1 MSDPRL
7 DNSSMSQRNEKH
19 LSNKR
24 APWAK
29 TEPRQPQAN
38 SSRGYNDNQ
47 PHSGPSRPQ
56 TSTSTFREPLRERRT
71 VPRQEPT
78 RPEKGRPLTNKF
90 HPPWLTSQLSSSN
103 VEEGTPN
110 LTVDELKG
118 TVKRLMRGFR
128 CKVPYAYH
136 HRLMHASLSRP
147 TEFVRQIP
155 VPSIKY
161 LKKESWPVFNK
172 YIGPPLDRTALK
184 RRLHIAADPDYVVP
198 ESERQPIASTSSRQ
212 HLVREPGEIIFE
224 AQRKYPPKIANRH
237 QYPQASSSSLS
248 FDALEAQYQAAK
260 RVDSL
265 GNNTVVM
272 SFLDEIKEN
281 SKFLAPNPNTVQ
293 QQEQAARPASAVQP
307 PRKSTPS
314 ASNTLR
320 VPDRPV
326 RPASSLKPA
335 EELRLSDRPKRTE
348 PSSSTAT
355 PRTTVTSSDK
365 KPQNPTAPIASSSK
379 ITGQSLLP
387 ESKLKSRAPWSKP
400 TVDNNIHPLTV
411 TKRKAETVAPTTIS
425 PNKKLK
431 AVHQALQLMADF
443 DELALEPLA
452 VGISF
457 ETGSSTAATM
467 DTVSNS
473 SYDSPGDA
481 TQTKLPSA
489 LSTEE
494 IQDHVRTKVCPI
506 LFSQESHPLR
516 RFKELAMR
524 HPLKVVKVV
533 VKQKKALSVLEGK
546 GVINF
551 VPGRPPSAAQ
561 ELPSSSQPIAQLATI
576 SASTS
581 TSSKG
586 KGKEVTSHSSPSA
599 AGKKLPSSKPASDDA
614 AAFFTTP
621 NKSAALATELS
632 EHEEEDMELEE
643 GETISPSPSPQHVKQ
658 TSLEDDNKHSGF
670 KHNEADVD
678 ESASPSLSKDTVVN
692 PKQSTK
698 RTVSSD
704 SGRSTKRKQS
714 DDKNSSE
721 EKDQAATNDKSKQK
735 ATETIKEEPTDANL
749 DTTSQKK
756 TLSATAPNANTME
769 QYKVFTFMF
778 RNLAHTYKKRGDSEK
793 DKLISALN
801 HFHAFCNYIIS
812 YYYNEKQKTDVTPS
826 ESVTAWKSLFPFA
839 DMLLAKLKSQEQYLL
854 YGVCLRLVAMM
865 RFGIFNKMQGEIH
878 GVLAKHL
885 KTSSASDSLKYVK
898 MSHNLLE
905 EYNKAMTA
913 NASSEKY
920 FGYQVLASKLPST
933 FKQVCVDG
941 NLLSGITVGGEAGVE
956 VSPMFPFELNASLL
970 HAAIGAKCILSE
982 FVSLKKLEFKLINDT
997 DEYM

>member
-1 MSDPRL
+1 
-7 DNSSMSQRNEKH
+7 MSQRNEKH
-19 LSNKR
+19 LPNKR

-29 TEPRQPQAN
+29 TEPRQPQAS
-38 SSRGYNDNQ
+38 SSRSYNDNQ

-110 LTVDELKG
+110 LTVDEIKG

-172 YIGPPLDRTALK
+172 YIGHPLDRTALK

-198 ESERQPIASTSSRQ
+198 ESERRPIESTSSRQ
-212 HLVREPGEIIFE
+212 HLAREPGEIIFE

-281 SKFLAPNPNTVQ
+281 SKFLAPNPNTVHQ
-293 QQEQAARPASAVQP
+293 QDQAGRPAPAVQP
-307 PRKSTPS
+307 SRKPTPS
-314 ASNTLR
+314 ISNTLR
-320 VPDRPV
+320 IPDRSV

-335 EELRLSDRPKRTE
+335 EEPRLPDRPKKIE

-355 PRTTVTSSDK
+355 PRTTITSSDK
-365 KPQNPTAPIASSSK
+365 KPQISTAPIASSSK
-379 ITGQSLLP
+379 TTGQSLLP

-400 TVDNNIHPLTV
+400 TVDNNVHPLATSGAV
-411 TKRKAETVAPTTIS
+411 TKRKTETVAPTTIS
-425 PNKKLK
+425 PSKKKFKTMFVQRFVQYSSLK
-431 AVHQALQLMADF
+431 
-443 DELALEPLA
+443 
-452 VGISF
+452 S
-457 ETGSSTAATM
+457 
-467 DTVSNS
+467 
-473 SYDSPGDA
+473 
-481 TQTKLPSA
+481 
-489 LSTEE
+489 
-494 IQDHVRTKVCPI
+494 PI
-506 LFSQESHPLR
+506 LYVGLRNLPCDVRSKYILNDTLTNFSFL
-516 RFKELAMR
+516 FNLD
-524 HPLKVVKVV
+524 PLKVVKVV

-561 ELPSSSQPIAQLATI
+561 ELPSTSQHIVQL
-576 SASTS
+576 ASTS

-586 KGKEVTSHSSPSA
+586 KGKEVPSHSPPSA
-599 AGKKLPSSKPASDDA
+599 AGKKLPSSKPASDDTA
-614 AAFFTTP
+614 VPFTTP
-621 NKSAALATELS
+621 NKSAAVATELS

-643 GETISPSPSPQHVKQ
+643 GETISPSPSPQH
-658 TSLEDDNKHSGF
+658 
-670 KHNEADVD
+670 HNEADVD
-678 ESASPSLSKDTVVN
+678 ESASRSLNKGTTAN

-698 RTVSSD
+698 RTISSD

-714 DDKNSSE
+714 DDKSSSE
-721 EKDQAATNDKSKQK
+721 EKDQVATNDKGKQK
-735 ATETIKEEPTDANL
+735 VTETIKEEPTDNNP
-749 DTTSQKK
+749 DTTSLKK

-839 DMLLAKLKSQEQYLL
+839 DMLLAKLKAQEQYLL

-865 RFGIFNKMQGEIH
+865 RFGIFSKMQGEIH

-920 FGYQVLASKLPST
+920 FGYQVLASKLPLT